1 MVNATGPTPPAAA
14 SRHAADERGKKRGEI
29 VFDVADIAGEADH
42 VAKGKGR
49 DRRSIRSSNTE
60 RKHPE

>member
-14 SRHAADERGKKRGEI
+14 GRHTADERAKKGGET
-29 VFDVADIAGEADH
+29 VFDVVDIAGEPDH
-42 VAKGKGR
+42 VAEERGR
-49 DRRSIRSSNTE
+49 NRRSIRSSNTE